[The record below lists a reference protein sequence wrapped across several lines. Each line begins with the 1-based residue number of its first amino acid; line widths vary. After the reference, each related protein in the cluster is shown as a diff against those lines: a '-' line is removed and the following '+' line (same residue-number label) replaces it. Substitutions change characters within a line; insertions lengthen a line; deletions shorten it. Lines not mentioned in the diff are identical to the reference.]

1 MMADAQLV
9 AWLALLASVIANGL
23 TVWNFLQSPSRK
35 NGERLDQLAAS
46 INGLSTAVTAEVKK
60 IDDRVDAAVGRVS
73 VIEANMHQMPD
84 KESLHRLEVNLTAL
98 TGQMAVL
105 TERLNPI
112 DHLSRRLQEML
123 LERGK

>member
-1 MMADAQLV
+1 MEFSAIAQ
-9 AWLALLASVIANGL
+9 
-23 TVWNFLQSPSRK
+23 PEER
-35 NGERLDQLAAS
+35 RLDQLAAS

-112 DHLSRRLQEML
+112 DHLDRRLQEML